1 MKNLFNLIRL
11 VGPYKKAIGLNLMF
25 NLLGMLFALFSFA
38 MVIPLLRILFN
49 TNLTQFK
56 EVVANYEGAEN
67 LNQEGILEYIN
78 YLMAALVV
86 EHDKYY
92 VLIAIC
98 AALVVVVLFKNL
110 FSYLSA
116 VFLSLALHAVSR
128 DLRSKLHNKVLRL
141 QLSFFSEEKK
151 GDLLSRFT
159 TDVKEVEL
167 SLMAS
172 INAAFKDPFYIVGYI
187 ITLFIINAKLSVFI
201 IVFLPLSGLV
211 IALIGKGLKK
221 RAKQGQEN
229 AGNLL
234 SSVEESLS
242 GQRIIKGFNAEE
254 RTRQR
259 FEEKNNSLY
268 RIMIK
273 FYRRMDLASPSS
285 EFLGIVS
292 TTGVLLFGGNLV
304 FSGELEP
311 DLFIGYLVLF
321 SQLISPFKA
330 ISKAIYEASRGTAA
344 LTRIKEITDEEVSIV
359 DKTNAFDLDFFK
371 DKVEYKNVSFK
382 YEKEYVLKNVNFTL
396 SGGKTIALVGQSG
409 SGKSTLADL
418 LPRFYDLDEGEI
430 LIDGNNIKDVKLNS
444 LRDQLGIVTQQ
455 SILFNDTVFNNI
467 AFGVESA
474 TDQEV
479 IHAAKIANAHEFI
492 EKLDNGYQTN
502 IGDSGG
508 KLSGGQRQRL
518 SIARAVLKN
527 PPILILD
534 EATSAL
540 DTESERLVQDA
551 LTNLMKNR
559 TSLVIAHRLSTIQ
572 HADEILVME
581 KGEVIERGN
590 HSELIAHNGVYKK
603 LTDMQNFH

>member
-1 MKNLFNLIRL
+1 
-11 VGPYKKAIGLNLMF
+11 
-25 NLLGMLFALFSFA
+25 MLFALFSFA

-49 TNLTQFK
+49 TNLDQFK
-56 EVVANYEGAEN
+56 EVVANYEGAAN

-78 YLMAALVV
+78 YLMATMVV

-92 VLIAIC
+92 VLVAIC

-116 VFLSLALHAVSR
+116 VFLSLALHAVSK
-128 DLRSKLHNKVLRL
+128 DLRSKLHDKVLRL

-187 ITLFIINAKLSVFI
+187 ITLFIINAKLSIFI

-211 IALIGKGLKK
+211 IALIGKGLKNK
-221 RAKQGQEN
+221 AKQGQEN

-259 FEEKNNSLY
+259 FEEKNHSLY

-304 FSGELEP
+304 F
-311 DLFIGYLVLF
+311 F
-321 SQLISPFKA
+321 
-330 ISKAIYEASRGTAA
+330 R
-344 LTRIKEITDEEVSIV
+344 
-359 DKTNAFDLDFFK
+359 
-371 DKVEYKNVSFK
+371 
-382 YEKEYVLKNVNFTL
+382 
-396 SGGKTIALVGQSG
+396 
-409 SGKSTLADL
+409 
-418 LPRFYDLDEGEI
+418 
-430 LIDGNNIKDVKLNS
+430 
-444 LRDQLGIVTQQ
+444 
-455 SILFNDTVFNNI
+455 
-467 AFGVESA
+467 
-474 TDQEV
+474 
-479 IHAAKIANAHEFI
+479 
-492 EKLDNGYQTN
+492 
-502 IGDSGG
+502 
-508 KLSGGQRQRL
+508 
-518 SIARAVLKN
+518 RA
-527 PPILILD
+527 
-534 EATSAL
+534 
-540 DTESERLVQDA
+540 
-551 LTNLMKNR
+551 
-559 TSLVIAHRLSTIQ
+559 
-572 HADEILVME
+572 
-581 KGEVIERGN
+581 
-590 HSELIAHNGVYKK
+590 
-603 LTDMQNFH
+603 

>member
-1 MKNLFNLIRL
+1 
-11 VGPYKKAIGLNLMF
+11 MF
-25 NLLGMLFALFSFA
+25 NLLGMVFALFSFA
-38 MVIPLLRILFN
+38 MVIPLLRVLFN
-49 TNLTQFK
+49 TNAAQFA
-56 EVVANYEGAEN
+56 EVIASYERGNAIG
-67 LNQEGILEYIN
+67 QDGVLEYIN
-78 YLMAALVV
+78 YLMATIVV
-86 EHDKYY
+86 DHGKYY
-92 VLIAIC
+92 VLVTIC
-98 AALVVVVLFKNL
+98 IALVIVVLFKNL
-110 FSYLSA
+110 FSYLSS
-116 VFLSLALHAVSR
+116 VFLSMALHAVSR
-128 DLRSKLHNKVLRL
+128 DLRSQLHDKVLQL
-141 QLSFFSEEKK
+141 QLSFFSDEKK
-151 GDLLSRFT
+151 GDLMSRFT

-172 INAAFKDPFYIVGYI
+172 INAAFKDPFYIIGYI
-187 ITLFIINAKLSVFI
+187 ITLFVINAKLSIFI
-201 IVFLPLSGLV
+201 IVFLPVSGLV

-221 RAKQGQEN
+221 KAKQGQEN

-234 SSVEESLS
+234 SSVEESLT
-242 GQRIIKGFNAEE
+242 GQRIIKGFNAEQ
-254 RTRQR
+254 RTRER
-259 FEEKNNSLY
+259 FEEKNYSLY

-330 ISKAIYEASRGTAA
+330 ISKAIYEASRGMAA
-344 LTRIKEITDEEVSIV
+344 LTRIKEITDEEVSI
-359 DKTNAFDLDFFK
+359 K
-371 DKVEYKNVSFK
+371 DKPNALEVKTFTDKVSYKNVSFK
-382 YEKEYVLKNVNFTL
+382 YQKEYVLKNVNFEL
-396 SGGKTIALVGQSG
+396 SSGKTIALVGQSG

-418 LPRFYDLDEGEI
+418 LPRFYDLEEGEI
-430 LIDGNNIKDVKLNS
+430 QLDGTNIIDLSLSS

-467 AFGVESA
+467 AFGVETA
-474 TDQEV
+474 TEEEV
-479 IHAAKIANAHEFI
+479 VKAAKIANAHEFI
-492 EKLDNGYQTN
+492 KELEKGYQTN

-518 SIARAVLKN
+518 SIARAILKN

-590 HSELIAHNGVYKK
+590 HSELIAQNGVYKK
-603 LTDMQNFH
+603 LTEMQNFH

>member
-1 MKNLFNLIRL
+1 LKNLFNLIKL
-11 VGPYKKAIGLNLMF
+11 VGPYKKAVGLNLMF

-38 MVIPLLRILFN
+38 MVIPLLRVLFN
-49 TNLTQFK
+49 TNSDQFA
-56 EVVANYEGAEN
+56 EVIAKYEETASV
-67 LNQEGILEYIN
+67 NQEGILEYIN
-78 YLMAALVV
+78 YLMATMVV

-92 VLIAIC
+92 VLVAIC
-98 AALVVVVLFKNL
+98 VALVVVVFFKNL
-110 FSYLSA
+110 FSYLSS

-128 DLRSKLHNKVLRL
+128 DLRSKLHDKVLRL

-151 GDLLSRFT
+151 GDLMSRFT

-187 ITLFIINAKLSVFI
+187 ITLFVINAKLSIFI

-211 IALIGKGLKK
+211 IGLIGRGLKK
-221 RAKQGQEN
+221 KAKQGQEN
-229 AGNLL
+229 AGSLL

-259 FEEKNNSLY
+259 FEEKNYSLY

-304 FSGELEP
+304 FSEELEP

-330 ISKAIYEASRGTAA
+330 ISKAIYEASRGVSA
-344 LTRIKEITDEEVSIV
+344 LTRIKEITGEEVSII
-359 DKTNAFDLDFFK
+359 DRPNALEVISFN
-371 DKVEYKNVSFK
+371 DKVSYNNVSFK
-382 YEKEYVLKNVNFTL
+382 YQKEYVLKNVNFEL
-396 SGGKTIALVGQSG
+396 SRGKTIALVGQSG

-418 LPRFYDLDEGEI
+418 LPRFYDIEEGEI
-430 LIDGNNIKDVKLNS
+430 LFDGNNIKNVTLTS

-455 SILFNDTVFNNI
+455 SILFNDNVYNNI
-467 AFGVESA
+467 AFGVDSA
-474 TDQEV
+474 TKEEV
-479 IHAAKIANAHEFI
+479 IQAAKIANAHEFI
-492 EKLDNGYQTN
+492 EKLENGYQTN

-540 DTESERLVQDA
+540 DTESDSYLC
-551 LTNLMKNR
+551 
-559 TSLVIAHRLSTIQ
+559 
-572 HADEILVME
+572 
-581 KGEVIERGN
+581 
-590 HSELIAHNGVYKK
+590 
-603 LTDMQNFH
+603 FC

>member
-11 VGPYKKAIGLNLMF
+11 VGPYKKAVGLNLMF
-25 NLLGMLFALFSFA
+25 NLLGMLFSLFSFA

-49 TNLTQFK
+49 TNLDQFK
-56 EVVANYEGAEN
+56 EVIANYEGTAN

-78 YLMAALVV
+78 YLMAAMVV
-86 EHDKYY
+86 EHDTYY
-92 VLIAIC
+92 VLVAIC

-187 ITLFIINAKLSVFI
+187 ITLFIINAKLSIFI
-201 IVFLPLSGLV
+201 VVFLPLSGLV

-221 RAKQGQEN
+221 KAKQGQEN

-259 FEEKNNSLY
+259 FEEKNYSLY

-330 ISKAIYEASRGTAA
+330 ISKAIYEASRGIAA
-344 LTRIKEITDEEVSIV
+344 LTRIKEITDEE
-359 DKTNAFDLDFFK
+359 
-371 DKVEYKNVSFK
+371 
-382 YEKEYVLKNVNFTL
+382 KELP
-396 SGGKTIALVGQSG
+396 
-409 SGKSTLADL
+409 LA
-418 LPRFYDLDEGEI
+418 
-430 LIDGNNIKDVKLNS
+430 
-444 LRDQLGIVTQQ
+444 LRDYPLSQALNLLKGMNLIQ
-455 SILFNDTVFNNI
+455 S
-467 AFGVESA
+467 
-474 TDQEV
+474 
-479 IHAAKIANAHEFI
+479 K
-492 EKLDNGYQTN
+492 
-502 IGDSGG
+502 
-508 KLSGGQRQRL
+508 R
-518 SIARAVLKN
+518 
-527 PPILILD
+527 
-534 EATSAL
+534 
-540 DTESERLVQDA
+540 
-551 LTNLMKNR
+551 
-559 TSLVIAHRLSTIQ
+559 
-572 HADEILVME
+572 
-581 KGEVIERGN
+581 
-590 HSELIAHNGVYKK
+590 
-603 LTDMQNFH
+603 